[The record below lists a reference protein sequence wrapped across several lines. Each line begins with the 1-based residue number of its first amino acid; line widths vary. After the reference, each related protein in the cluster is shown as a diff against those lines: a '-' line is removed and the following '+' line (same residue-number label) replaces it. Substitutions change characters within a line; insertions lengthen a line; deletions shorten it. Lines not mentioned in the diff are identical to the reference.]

1 MRKGGPF
8 RMILFRLHMFRPPP
22 AACVS
27 RSHLPRR
34 GESGRPTCERE
45 TQAAARN
52 AERRIVGNRPGSC
65 KANEKTPP
73 IAAPRDLKSAGP
85 EQRRNQLPI
94 RGQTSPCQHTLCIF
108 FLLWVEPAALSGV

>member
-27 RSHLPRR
+27 RSYLPRR

-73 IAAPRDLKSAGP
+73 IAAPRDLKSPGAG
-85 EQRRNQLPI
+85 QGKSQLLTRRPPS
-94 RGQTSPCQHTLCIF
+94 RAVHTF
-108 FLLWVEPAALSGV
+108 VRFLLAV

>member
-85 EQRRNQLPI
+85 EQRRSQLHI
-94 RGQTSPCQHTLCIF
+94 RVQTCRCQHILRI
-108 FLLWVEPAALSGV
+108 FLLEWVGTADFSEF